1 MSKTE
6 KLERVLRRL
15 FASQRSTLEIVRYLR
30 CHYVYRMSIASD
42 RDVMVLRFDGTR
54 ADIVYR
60 NPVIDEVATD
70 SNRGPHEVLSV
81 NFVQQKNL

>member
-15 FASQRSTLEIVRYLR
+15 FASHRSTLEIVRYLR
-30 CHYVYRMSIASD
+30 CRYVYRMSISND

-54 ADIVYR
+54 VDIIYR

-70 SNRGPHEVLSV
+70 SNKGSHEILSV
-81 NFVQQKNL
+81 SFVQ